1 MPLLHCGIDLT
12 GDAYRAF
19 RGKKLTCNASNGLEF
34 VGAFFDDGDLD
45 GHDELRTG
53 RKSEKF
59 HSYFGEKRRGH
70 PPSAQSIQ
78 PFPLDRSG

>member
-53 RKSEKF
+53 RKSEKSFIPILEKSGEVIHPVRNPSSPF
-59 HSYFGEKRRGH
+59 H
-70 PPSAQSIQ
+70 
-78 PFPLDRSG
+78 